1 MSLSVTNPL
10 YESNIKRA
18 LFRMSMPAM
27 TAMFIN
33 ALYNVTDSVFVGKG
47 IGASGIAAVNLVFP
61 VQLIFVGLGSMM
73 GIGCAAMISIKLGEK
88 DKEGAER
95 LLANILYTILILSPV
110 ITALGHIFKR
120 QLLALLGAEGAL
132 YEMTESYLSIILSGT
147 VFVLFPVAL
156 NNIMRAQGLAR
167 ESMNSML
174 ISALI
179 NIALDPIMIF
189 ALKMGTAGA
198 ALATVLAR
206 SFSLIYLVR
215 IMLHSDKREIDFRP
229 KMILPVKK
237 EYLKALGIGGSVF
250 VRQAAGSVL
259 ALLVNKRLMHVGTQD
274 DVAIFAIFQRFS
286 SLLFMPLLGIGQ
298 GAQPLLG
305 YNFGAGEY
313 RRIREIFGIS
323 MAWTSLTALSG
334 AALMSFFPAG
344 IIGFFVSDPE
354 FVRRS
359 VPVMRILASGFAFI
373 GIHIMISTFFQS
385 VGRVYETIVSA
396 GLRQLIL
403 TIPAM
408 YILSGR
414 FGVKGLWYAF
424 PFGDI
429 AGALILAL
437 MMLFFLSRLPAA
449 KPERNV

>member
-1 MSLSVTNPL
+1 
-10 YESNIKRA
+10 
-18 LFRMSMPAM
+18 MSMPAM

-215 IMLHSDKREIDFRP
+215 I
-229 KMILPVKK
+229 MILPVKK

-449 KPERNV
+449 KPERND